1 MVLAGGILEFS
12 HELFGCRIVA
22 PQYSAMATT
31 YSKLT
36 SHACGR
42 SYYHDVGNPTVSVA
56 RTSTLLPPV
65 PVPPTYLAQDL
76 STIFSSIEHATPCAL
91 PSSLPPPNSPAA
103 LCLQGGIYY
112 DFCLYPAFDDA
123 RPQFVFLNVFSPNGL
138 CLPSAHPGR
147 MVDQLW
153 FPRKGT

>member
-112 DFCLYPAFDDA
+112 GFCLYPAFDDA
-123 RPQFVFLNVFSPNGL
+123 RPQFVFLNVFFAQRAMFAIGSPWPNG
-138 CLPSAHPGR
+138 
-147 MVDQLW
+147 
-153 FPRKGT
+153 